1 MPYNT
6 QCHLPNITLPQSS
19 TENWVFSVIKQCEHT
34 KGRQLYKWPE
44 DQHAW
49 LQHLKSNRMSV
60 YCGCVYFL
68 FYVSIFSL
76 VCVSN
81 SLLHLFLPSFACLL
95 LSFVCLFCLQCVLP
109 IPMFLLHVLSCRAL
123 SFVSLSL
130 VPVWSALSSLAMAL
144 CFIYLVAISLSF
156 SFTPAFRDSPLGHM
170 LHASLSFSCAH
181 PTCSLFKFSLS
192 VHFSF
197 LSAASI
203 LSEFLFTF
211 LPCLSWA
218 TFSVFFCICVSL
230 LLVDFLSQHHSVAL
244 CLLVFLSSTFL
255 LSVHFE
261 HFISLQVCV
270 SLVF

>member
-1 MPYNT
+1 MR
-6 QCHLPNITLPQSS
+6 
-19 TENWVFSVIKQCEHT
+19 
-34 KGRQLYKWPE
+34 G
-44 DQHAW
+44 
-49 LQHLKSNRMSV
+49 
-60 YCGCVYFL
+60 
-68 FYVSIFSL
+68 
-76 VCVSN
+76 
-81 SLLHLFLPSFACLL
+81 
-95 LSFVCLFCLQCVLP
+95 
-109 IPMFLLHVLSCRAL
+109 LLHVLSCRAL

>member
-1 MPYNT
+1 MSSSAPYVPGPR
-6 QCHLPNITLPQSS
+6 QGVRVLQSKCCLI
-19 TENWVFSVIKQCEHT
+19 FL
-34 KGRQLYKWPE
+34 QLGG
-44 DQHAW
+44 H
-49 LQHLKSNRMSV
+49 
-60 YCGCVYFL
+60 CGVWMTPYTPRI
-68 FYVSIFSL
+68 VQS
-76 VCVSN
+76 
-81 SLLHLFLPSFACLL
+81 LPSFACLL

>member
-1 MPYNT
+1 MADPAEVGRSGGAHRRPQGGAVAPHRRPPRGLRWAATEGANAPWGCPGSPWWAAVERSGR
-6 QCHLPNITLPQSS
+6 CH
-19 TENWVFSVIKQCEHT
+19 C
-34 KGRQLYKWPE
+34 
-44 DQHAW
+44 
-49 LQHLKSNRMSV
+49 
-60 YCGCVYFL
+60 
-68 FYVSIFSL
+68 
-76 VCVSN
+76 
-81 SLLHLFLPSFACLL
+81 
-95 LSFVCLFCLQCVLP
+95 
-109 IPMFLLHVLSCRAL
+109 
-123 SFVSLSL
+123 